1 MPRHGCPIVLP
12 PSVPAQECRHCMAAT
27 SQGQAD
33 GRGAWLLVW
42 AVVADFSCRHGVQ
55 ARSGKGPLRRGSTEG
70 SKNSLSA
77 GAALDLQGKALVG
90 HGWKEK
96 VSSHKK

>member
-1 MPRHGCPIVLP
+1 
-12 PSVPAQECRHCMAAT
+12 MAAT

-55 ARSGKGPLRRGSTEG
+55 SGKGPLRQGSTEG
-70 SKNSLSA
+70 SKNSLSS

-96 VSSHKK
+96 VSSLKK